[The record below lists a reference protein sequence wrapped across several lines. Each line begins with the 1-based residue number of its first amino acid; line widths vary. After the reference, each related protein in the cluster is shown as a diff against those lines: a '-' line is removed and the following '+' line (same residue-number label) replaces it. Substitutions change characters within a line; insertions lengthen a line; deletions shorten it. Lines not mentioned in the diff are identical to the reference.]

1 MLQRLSSLKQSQVK
15 TIASPTKFPY
25 LAALRPRQWTKNLI
39 VFAAPL
45 FAFSLNWRSLSGSLL
60 AFILF
65 CAASSSFYL
74 LNDIADIK
82 SDRQHTVKCQRPIA
96 AGQVSIPIALVMA
109 LVLLVSTL
117 IIGWWRSPALGTALL
132 SYSLLQLAYNLK
144 LKRVPILDI
153 LAIATGFVLR
163 AYAGAAVTGI
173 VLSVWF
179 IFCTAMLAL
188 FLAVEKRKAE
198 LRLLQLR
205 RGKTRAVL
213 KRYSLTLLTR
223 MESLVTTGALMGY
236 ALWSSGPVVK
246 GASTS
251 WMMLTFPFVL
261 YGIFRYQMLSESQEK
276 MDDHNGGFTQQ
287 EQTERPED
295 ILLTDPPILLTVFA
309 WIVTILVIL
318 GLKHQGVIE

>member
-1 MLQRLSSLKQSQVK
+1 MLQRFSSLPRTK
-15 TIASPTKFPY
+15 TTASPSKLPY
-25 LAALRPRQWTKNLI
+25 LTALRPHQWTKNLI

-45 FAFSLNWRSLSGSLL
+45 FAFSLNERSLSGSLL
-60 AFILF
+60 AFALF

-74 LNDIADIK
+74 LNDIADVK
-82 SDRQHTVKCQRPIA
+82 SDRQHPIKCQRPIA
-96 AGQVSIPIALVMA
+96 SGQVNILVALLMA
-109 LVLLVSTL
+109 LVLLISSVV
-117 IIGWWRSPALGTALL
+117 IGWWRSPSLGIILIGYALL
-132 SYSLLQLAYNLK
+132 QIAYNLK

-153 LAIATGFVLR
+153 LAIAIGFILR

-198 LRLLQLR
+198 LRLIQLR
-205 RGKTRAVL
+205 GGKTRAVL
-213 KRYSLTLLTR
+213 KRYSLALLTR
-223 MESLVTTGALMGY
+223 MESMVTTGAFMGY
-236 ALWSSGPVVK
+236 ALWSSGPVVN

-276 MDDHNGGFTQQ
+276 RDEDNGSLKQ
-287 EQTERPED
+287 EERTERPEEV
-295 ILLTDPPILLTVFA
+295 LLTDIPILLTVIA
-309 WIVTILVIL
+309 WVITILVIL